1 MVLYKCLKRSH
12 FNYPTHVVRVSNA
25 LRCKILSD
33 DEGEGSS
40 SDWSL
45 SPFSILKPASHES
58 HEAKVLYICM
68 ELCKAQ
74 ADDPQLSCS
83 VKTLRWISDP
93 IDISACRPSP
103 KAGVYPLNA
112 PLQMPEFLFR
122 CESHLW
128 DLNCSVYLNFC
139 IDAFDHI
146 LQVSIS
152 CVSQLFFWKKISM
165 SDKLLVL
172 CAGGVLLFRVVNL
185 CCLDVVSI
193 LRIFTS

>member
-93 IDISACRPSP
+93 IDIGACRP
-103 KAGVYPLNA
+103 A
-112 PLQMPEFLFR
+112 PR
-122 CESHLW
+122 
-128 DLNCSVYLNFC
+128 
-139 IDAFDHI
+139 
-146 LQVSIS
+146 QVSILS
-152 CVSQLFFWKKISM
+152 MPPCRCLNSYSGVNLIYEIWTAVCISIFASMPLIIFCKYLFLACLNYSFEKKLSM
-165 SDKLLVL
+165 SDKSLVL

>member
-68 ELCKAQ
+68 KLCKAQ

-93 IDISACRPSP
+93 IDIGACRP
-103 KAGVYPLNA
+103 A
-112 PLQMPEFLFR
+112 PR
-122 CESHLW
+122 
-128 DLNCSVYLNFC
+128 
-139 IDAFDHI
+139 
-146 LQVSIS
+146 QVSI
-152 CVSQLFFWKKISM
+152 LSM
-165 SDKLLVL
+165 PPCRCLNSYS
-172 CAGGVLLFRVVNL
+172 GVNL
-185 CCLDVVSI
+185 IYEIWTAVCISIFASMPLIIFCKYLFLAYLNYSFEKKYLCLTN
-193 LRIFTS
+193 R